1 MACGV
6 AKQDKEKQTSKQKN
20 SARLSMGKWLEPQ
33 KAQQQA
39 GWGAGEITAKS
50 HQTVISLDRPLQKT
64 PKPNSNFLEGLCNID
79 DNSHDWVWNIV
90 SPFPAASGL

>member
-6 AKQDKEKQTSKQKN
+6 AKQNKEKQTSKQKN

-50 HQTVISLDRPLQKT
+50 HPEGDFIGQAITNNPKT
-64 PKPNSNFLEGLCNID
+64 QQ
-79 DNSHDWVWNIV
+79 
-90 SPFPAASGL
+90 

>member
-1 MACGV
+1 MGSVTGWGAKIAHGVWCGQT
-6 AKQDKEKQTSKQKN
+6 KQRKTNKQN

-50 HQTVISLDRPLQKT
+50 HPEGDFIGQAIKNNPKT
-64 PKPNSNFLEGLCNID
+64 QQ
-79 DNSHDWVWNIV
+79 
-90 SPFPAASGL
+90 

>member
-50 HQTVISLDRPLQKT
+50 HPDGDFIGQAITKNPKT
-64 PKPNSNFLEGLCNID
+64 QQ
-79 DNSHDWVWNIV
+79 
-90 SPFPAASGL
+90 